1 MMMLNNKNERQ
12 HRSST
17 LEIILAVVAIASILV
32 LSVLVLIT
40 TILKA
45 NAAESTTFSL
55 DQTQTNKCNDFVG
68 CANTGTITFLSDHII
83 LHNL

>member
-1 MMMLNNKNERQ
+1 MMLNNKNERQ

-17 LEIILAVVAIASILV
+17 LEILAVVAIASILV

-45 NAAESTTFSL
+45 NAAAESTTFSL

-83 LHNL
+83 LHDL

>member
-45 NAAESTTFSL
+45 NAAEST
-55 DQTQTNKCNDFVG
+55 DFQFRP
-68 CANTGTITFLSDHII
+68 NTDKQM
-83 LHNL
+83 